1 METQLLEL
9 RLTMKQRINDWT
21 ETQKRKPNKPRSENM
36 KQIKRAHVIQSRN
49 EKKNFHLHGKNK
61 KPNEKEEINKPN
73 AKKKV
78 KIAENMLP
86 IIAETTKLQT
96 SLTLS
101 TKFPKEHNEDME
113 KRDGYG

>member
-49 EKKNFHLHGKNK
+49 EKKTF
-61 KPNEKEEINKPN
+61 IY
-73 AKKKV
+73 
-78 KIAENMLP
+78 
-86 IIAETTKLQT
+86 
-96 SLTLS
+96 
-101 TKFPKEHNEDME
+101 ME
-113 KRDGYG
+113 KTRNQMRKKR